1 MKMESPQRAT
11 LDDTWKSLK
20 AAQNVKTAVL
30 GGTRR
35 SLTLQVAPTRR
46 SALLG
51 NTSFLNLDHQ
61 MALSMD
67 LLGRLLGTPWMG
79 KRQHRRGCIT
89 RGSVGVGISVLA
101 CLAIKMLMCRCSLT
115 LQAFKHSSM
124 HTYFF
129 HFWWPGWHR

>member
-11 LDDTWKSLK
+11 LDDTWESLK

-35 SLTLQVAPTRR
+35 SLTLQVAPTRH

-67 LLGRLLGTPWMG
+67 LLGRLLVTPWMG
-79 KRQHRRGCIT
+79 KRQYRWGFIE
-89 RGSVGVGISVLA
+89 RGSVVG
-101 CLAIKMLMCRCSLT
+101 
-115 LQAFKHSSM
+115 AFA
-124 HTYFF
+124 
-129 HFWWPGWHR
+129 